1 VHPGELPKP
10 HGVIIPERDQ
20 DRRRAAVRPLT
31 ASGRA
36 WRPVSLHE
44 GEGHHDAVG
53 MSAIDGLIAAL
64 VAAPVFVHPD
74 EWLPLIFGGRLNQSL
89 PPSLLRS

>member
-1 VHPGELPKP
+1 
-10 HGVIIPERDQ
+10 
-20 DRRRAAVRPLT
+20 
-31 ASGRA
+31 
-36 WRPVSLHE
+36 
-44 GEGHHDAVG
+44 